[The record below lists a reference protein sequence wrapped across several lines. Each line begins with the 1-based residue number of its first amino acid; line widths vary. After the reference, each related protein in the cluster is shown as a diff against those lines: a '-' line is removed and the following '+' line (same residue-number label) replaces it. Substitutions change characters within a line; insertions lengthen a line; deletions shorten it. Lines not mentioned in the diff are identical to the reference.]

1 MPGPLLAAGASFA
14 AGLAVNHMIQSKQAE
29 MNKESMAL
37 QNAYFRQN
45 LRDSPSLTLEGLRHA
60 GISPATMN
68 NGNFTPASSPT
79 PSMPS
84 APALPSL
91 DLLSAL
97 QSQSNIKLQNAE
109 ADKTSAESQS
119 IKIDNQNKQSQN
131 AEIKD
136 ALNDSIQR
144 VLDFYKRTGVDTTSL
159 QNFKDYLDSPDS
171 PFDYGSMR
179 ARLDALNYEKLLS
192 SNISGDVSDVL
203 DTLIANGKIDADVA
217 DDIAHMT
224 HSQRKLLDKQV
235 SLAVKQIAFIDAQ
248 TKESGSKTKVNEKQL
263 ENMREERV
271 KLMREQDYI
280 EQETKRSK
288 QATLQMKNSDFKTMY
303 ANGDYLGVVR
313 TLGLD
318 GWSALLDALKLIP
331 FLRK

>member
-1 MPGPLLAAGASFA
+1 MGPALAAAGASFA
-14 AGLAVNHMIQSKQAE
+14 AGLVANNMTMSKQVQA
-29 MNKESMAL
+29 NKESMAI
-37 QNAYFRQN
+37 QNQYSRQN
-45 LRDSPSLTLEGLRHA
+45 LRDSPSLTLEGLKHA
-60 GISPATMN
+60 GVSPATMN
-68 NGNFTPASSPT
+68 GGNFQTASTPT

-84 APALPSL
+84 APVAPSL
-91 DLLSAL
+91 DLLGAL
-97 QSQSNIKLQNAE
+97 QAQSSIKLQNAE
-109 ADKTSAESQS
+109 AKKTEAEATSTN
-119 IKIDNQNKQSQN
+119 IDNQNKQSQN
-131 AEIKD
+131 IEIKD

-144 VLDFYKRTGVDTTSL
+144 VLDYYKRTGVDTTSL

-171 PFDYGSMR
+171 PFDYGSMK
-179 ARLDALNYEKLLS
+179 ARLDALNYERLLS

-203 DTLIANGKIDADVA
+203 DTLIANSKIDADVA
-217 DDIAHMT
+217 DDIVHMT

-235 SLAVKQIAFIDAQ
+235 GLAVKQMAFIDAQ

-263 ENMREERV
+263 ENMREERI

-288 QATLQMKNSDFKTMY
+288 QSTLQMKNSDFKTMY
-303 ANGDYLGVVR
+303 SNGDYLGVVR

-318 GWSALLDALKLIP
+318 GWSSLLDALKLIP